1 MNLPTRFMF
10 ETFDEAM
17 GVHKRLFDMLRE
29 NGSITYADLYS
40 LLIPGYDLKP
50 AHYQYGWT
58 SIWGAKVEPAEGYV
72 NGEWFLSLPKCK
84 KL

>member
-17 GVHKRLFDMLRE
+17 GVHKKLFSMLRE
-29 NGSITYADLYS
+29 NGTITYADLYS
-40 LLIPGYDLKP
+40 LITTGYNPKTS
-50 AHYQYGWT
+50 HYQYGWT
-58 SIWGAKVEPAEGYV
+58 NLWGSKVEPAEGYI
-72 NGEWFLSLPKCK
+72 NGEWFLSMPKVK